1 MLSKDP
7 DYWNSSSSQN
17 KGFNKFWHIERS
29 AKQPFETRLLF
40 CIYFFLEVFQI
51 NNLALITEMPHKC
64 IYRLYCGSN
73 KQANSKSP
81 IQWTN
86 FTADEPITQIS

>member
-17 KGFNKFWHIERS
+17 KGFNKFWYIERS

-40 CIYFFLEVFQI
+40 CIW
-51 NNLALITEMPHKC
+51 K
-64 IYRLYCGSN
+64 S
-73 KQANSKSP
+73 SKST
-81 IQWTN
+81 I
-86 FTADEPITQIS
+86 